1 MINQNTSHDLFFAPT
16 KVSDFPSVL
25 EDVQEYISQ
34 NYASLLL
41 EKNKEDAKVQIK
53 FQIQKYLADNRLS
66 ADGMS
71 EEELVDR
78 LYTEMAEYSFL
89 TKYIFSKGIEE
100 ININAWNDIEVY
112 YSGGR
117 KEKLD
122 EHFDSPQHAVNV
134 VRRMLHASGM
144 VLDNAAPAV
153 LGTLTKNIRIA
164 VLKSPVVDED
174 AGVSASIRIVNPMNF
189 TKQDLIDYGT
199 ATAPML
205 DFLSLLIRYGVSVC
219 VAGATGSGK
228 TTVSGWM
235 LSTYPED
242 KRVFTIESGSREV
255 SLVKEKDGKVTN
267 SIVHTQTRPSENEL
281 QNITQVKLLDIAMR
295 FHPSLIFVGEIR
307 DAEAFVAQ
315 EASRTGTPVLTTIHS
330 NSCEAT
336 YLRMV
341 TLCKRMFDAADK
353 TLYDLVTEAFPIIA
367 YAKQLENGERKIME
381 IMECEIKPD
390 GERVY
395 RTIYRY
401 NIKENYY
408 DENGKLVIKGEHEFV
423 GEISEGL
430 KKRLIENGMPQSWLD
445 SICRGEAVEC

>member
-41 EKNKEDAKVQIK
+41 EKNKDDAKVQIK
-53 FQIQKYLADNRLS
+53 FQIQKFLADNRLS

-71 EEELVDR
+71 EEELVNR

-112 YSGGR
+112 YSRGR

-164 VLKSPVVDED
+164 VLKAPVVDED

-353 TLYDLVTEAFPIIA
+353 TLYDLVTEAFPVIA

-430 KKRLIENGMPQSWLD
+430 KKRLIENGMPKDWLD

>member
-1 MINQNTSHDLFFAPT
+1 MINRNTSHDLFFAPT
-16 KVSDFPSVL
+16 KVTDFPSVL
-25 EDVQEYISQ
+25 EEVQEHISQ

-41 EKNKEDAKVQIK
+41 GTDKQVAKEQIK
-53 FQIQKYLADNRLS
+53 FQIQKYLADKRLS
-66 ADGMS
+66 TDGMS

-112 YSGGR
+112 YSGGK

-164 VLKSPVVDED
+164 VLKSPIVDED
-174 AGVSASIRIVNPMNF
+174 AGMSASIRIVNPMNF

-205 DFLSLLIRYGVSVC
+205 DFLSVLIRYGVSVC

-255 SLVKEKDGKVTN
+255 ALVKVKDGKVTN

-295 FHPSLIFVGEIR
+295 FHPNLIFVGEIR
-307 DAEAFVAQ
+307 DAEAYVAQ

-390 GERVY
+390 GERVN

-423 GEISEGL
+423 GEMSEGL
-430 KKRLIENGMPQSWLD
+430 KKRLIENGMPKAWLD
-445 SICRGEAVEC
+445 SICRGEAIAC

>member
-34 NYASLLL
+34 NHASLLL

-53 FQIQKYLADNRLS
+53 FQIQKFLADNRLS

-112 YSGGR
+112 YSGGK

-164 VLKSPVVDED
+164 VLKAPVVDED

-408 DENGKLVIKGEHEFV
+408 DENGKLVIKGEHEFI

-430 KKRLIENGMPQSWLD
+430 KKRLIENGMPQAWVD
-445 SICRGEAVEC
+445 KICRGEAIAC

>member
-25 EDVQEYISQ
+25 EEVQEHISQ

-41 EKNKEDAKVQIK
+41 ETDKDVAKEQIK
-53 FQIQKYLADNRLS
+53 FQIKKYLADKRLS
-66 ADGMS
+66 ADGMA
-71 EEELVDR
+71 EDELVDR

-315 EASRTGTPVLTTIHS
+315 EASLLCNPLTATRRTRLDKFSAETDGKVGNSRVLRLSRAVRHNS
-330 NSCEAT
+330 NIF
-336 YLRMV
+336 L
-341 TLCKRMFDAADK
+341 
-353 TLYDLVTEAFPIIA
+353 
-367 YAKQLENGERKIME
+367 
-381 IMECEIKPD
+381 
-390 GERVY
+390 
-395 RTIYRY
+395 
-401 NIKENYY
+401 
-408 DENGKLVIKGEHEFV
+408 
-423 GEISEGL
+423 
-430 KKRLIENGMPQSWLD
+430 
-445 SICRGEAVEC
+445 